1 MSPISSMVFLAS
13 LWRFERSDHSKRGPG
28 TEASVLAPLT
38 RVRSCQDLRRHLW
51 ILSPIQTGNRGPP
64 NPTPDDFTQL
74 FDDWSRLRSSP
85 DHYRLSAICQRPT
98 RCERDST
105 RQKLGASTHPYNDG
119 PPGTEPD
126 PALVRA
132 CPFVSVGRGFAASS
146 LVTRRW
152 RNVIPFRRLP
162 LIRIPVP
169 GGCRQCKGASD
180 ETSSSPSRRE
190 ASHVAGCLRTSP
202 SPCRRDRLRGGRTL

>member
-74 FDDWSRLRSSP
+74 FDDWSRPRSTP
-85 DHYRLSAICQRPT
+85 DHYRLSAICQPNGT
-98 RCERDST
+98 SVVSAIFADPW
-105 RQKLGASTHPYNDG
+105 GAMPHRNPFE
-119 PPGTEPD
+119 EP
-126 PALVRA
+126 VMR
-132 CPFVSVGRGFAASS
+132 
-146 LVTRRW
+146 
-152 RNVIPFRRLP
+152 
-162 LIRIPVP
+162 
-169 GGCRQCKGASD
+169 
-180 ETSSSPSRRE
+180 
-190 ASHVAGCLRTSP
+190 
-202 SPCRRDRLRGGRTL
+202 